1 MEFKGKVA
9 VITGGA
15 MGIGRATAGLLV
27 QEGAKVVLADQNR
40 TEGAAAAAEMS
51 QAGPGEAVFFLVN
64 LERPEEIRA
73 LIQETFKSQ
82 GRIDHLVN
90 NAGICPLSAPEEISL
105 EEWDRV
111 LNINL
116 RAVFLAC
123 QAVMPIMARQGS
135 GAMVNLSSIA
145 GKTGG
150 AAVGAH
156 YSASKAGVISL
167 TKSFA
172 RALASSGVRVNA
184 VAPGPVE
191 SPMTRAMTEKARQTM
206 TANSPLEGMAQPE
219 DVAQAVVFLLSD
231 RARRITGEILD
242 VNGGLLMD

>member
-1 MEFKGKVA
+1 MEFENRVGIV
-9 VITGGA
+9 TGGA
-15 MGIGRATAGLLV
+15 MGIGLATAGLLV
-27 QEGAKVVLADQNR
+27 QEGARVVLGDRDRAQ
-40 TEGAAAAAEMS
+40 GKQAAEELS
-51 QAGPGEAVFFLVN
+51 RRGPGEALFIEVDV
-64 LERPEEIRA
+64 ERPREVQG
-73 LIQETFKSQ
+73 LVGETLDNL

-90 NAGICPLSAPEEISL
+90 NAGICPLTGPEEISL

-111 LNINL
+111 MNVNL
-116 RAVFLAC
+116 RSVFLAS
-123 QAVMPIMARQGS
+123 QAVMPIMAGQGS
-135 GAMVNLSSIA
+135 GSMVNISSIA

-191 SPMTRAMTEKARQTM
+191 STMTRAMTEEARRIM
-206 TANSPLEGMAQPE
+206 TANSPLAGMAKPK

-231 RARRITGEILD
+231 RAGHITGEIMD
-242 VNGGLLMD
+242 VNGGLFMD